1 MSATRNDLQDVTSFF
16 PQLNGS
22 GYKVDVMSDVDVS
35 DVEDKLFSSLLR
47 AVRCCRHAQLKEET
61 VINSS
66 L

>member
-1 MSATRNDLQDVTSFF
+1 MPSFPSAGRMFGVGL
-16 PQLNGS
+16 
-22 GYKVDVMSDVDVS
+22 DVMSDVDVS

-47 AVRCCRHAQLKEET
+47 AVGGCRQAQLKEET